1 MDANRR
7 VNNQT
12 GARVAVRT
20 AAAFTLLE
28 MMLVVAII
36 GILGAVTVVSLI
48 GQSTEARKKAT
59 AASMRTI
66 ATGIKSYKAD
76 KGVFPSTLNALV
88 DTKFLD
94 KVPKDAWKRDFIY
107 SSPGAGGKEFSLIS
121 LGDDQQQ
128 GTEDDIDWW
137 KIDADE

>member
-1 MDANRR
+1 MNT
-7 VNNQT
+7 NQRMSKHIR
-12 GARVAVRT
+12 ARAAART
-20 AAAFTLLE
+20 AGAFTLLE

-66 ATGIKSYKAD
+66 STGIKSYKAD
-76 KGVFPSTLNALV
+76 KGVFPSTLTVLV

-94 KVPKDAWKRDFIY
+94 KVPKDAWKQEFIY
-107 SSPGAGGKEFSLIS
+107 SSPGAGGKEFSLLS

-128 GTEDDIDWW
+128 GTDDDIDWW
-137 KIDADE
+137 RVDADE